1 MTEAA
6 SYKTFQRMWKKQTNY
21 QKYRSKGTFA
31 TCSSCNM
38 ANRYLSQPS
47 QFHFTEHDRNILRTY
62 KRKHLQQQEEAR
74 TRVEDIKNRCKQPG
88 EHGRAMEC
96 LFFIDAMST
105 WAGNTPKAEYL
116 SGRTNK
122 SDTGVFQNRVMG
134 VEITCLDIDI
144 FVLYHADEL
153 VKGGANFMIEVC

>member
-1 MTEAA
+1 
-6 SYKTFQRMWKKQTNY
+6 MWKKQIKFV
-21 QKYRSKGTFA
+21 KYRSKGTFA
-31 TCSSCNM
+31 TCSCCNV
-38 ANRYLSQPS
+38 ANRFLSRS
-47 QFHFTEHDRNILRTY
+47 SKFNLTEHDRNIIRSY
-62 KRKHLQQQEEAR
+62 KRKHLQQQEDAR
-74 TRVEDIKNRCKQPG
+74 KRVEMIKNKCQTSRDENGNPT
-88 EHGRAMEC
+88 EC

-105 WAGNTPKAEYL
+105 WAGNTPKAVYT

-153 VKGGANFMIEVC
+153 VKGGANFMIEVNLFAF